1 MTFAP
6 WQKGIFDGLLPV
18 WNSPAPRRSLKHEP
32 GDAVRVFITI
42 TLVVFALSTFLAAP
56 AANAALPAAVD
67 GEELPSLAP
76 VLERVTPSV
85 VNVYTQTR
93 VRVRSPLMDDPF
105 FRRFFN
111 VPDRARERVS
121 QSLGSGVI
129 VDASEGYV
137 LTNNHV
143 IEGADDISVTL
154 SDGRSFDAEVIGTD
168 PDTDLAMIR
177 IPAEDLQALPFADS
191 QALRVGDFVVA
202 VGNPFGLG
210 QTVTSGIVSALG
222 RSAFR
227 GLEFQNFI
235 QTDASI
241 NPGNS
246 GGALIN
252 LRGELV
258 GINSAIF
265 TPSGGNVGIGFA
277 IPSAMSL
284 HVMKQLAEH
293 GEVRRGTLGIYVQDL
308 TTDLAGAFGLEKGSG
323 VLVAEIDRGSS
334 AEEAGLDAGDV
345 ITHIADYN
353 VGSAQDFHNYEGQ
366 FPVGEKVRLEYVRDG
381 REKNAS
387 LRVQQLDRLEG
398 GDLDRRLQGSTFED
412 IPLKMR
418 NNRVRGVLLTD
429 LQPDSRLARRGMRPG
444 DVVTGAN
451 RSAVRDLDD
460 FRDVVG
466 TVNGTLYLE
475 VLRGSRDYVVR
486 LD

>member
-1 MTFAP
+1 VRQM
-6 WQKGIFDGLLPV
+6 
-18 WNSPAPRRSLKHEP
+18 SL
-32 GDAVRVFITI
+32 AALIA
-42 TLVVFALSTFLAAP
+42 ALSALLITAAP
-56 AANAALPAAVD
+56 ASGALPMAVD
-67 GEELPSLAP
+67 DDPLPSLAP

-111 VPDRARERVS
+111 VPDLPRERIS

-129 VDASEGYV
+129 VDADEGYV

-143 IEGADDISVTL
+143 IAGADDISVTL
-154 SDGRSFDAEVIGTD
+154 SDGRNFEAEVIGTD

-177 IPAEDLQALPFADS
+177 IPSEELQALPFADS
-191 QALRVGDFVVA
+191 SRLRVGDFVVA

-222 RSAFR
+222 RTGFR

-277 IPSAMSL
+277 IPSAMAR
-284 HVMKQLAEH
+284 HVMDQLARF

-308 TTDLAGAFGLEKGSG
+308 TAELAGAFGLAKGHG
-323 VLVAEIDRGSS
+323 VLIAEVVRDS
-334 AEEAGLDAGDV
+334 AADQAGLRAGDV
-345 ITHIADYN
+345 VTSIAGYP
-353 VGSAQDFHNYEGQ
+353 VKSAQDFHNLEGQ
-366 FPVGEKVRLEYVRDG
+366 FPVGEPLELDYVRDQSTKRTRVKVEELKVLDGG
-381 REKNAS
+381 RIDA
-387 LRVQQLDRLEG
+387 RLEG
-398 GDLDRRLQGSTFED
+398 AVLEELPPKQRSDTAG
-412 IPLKMR
+412 
-418 NNRVRGVLLTD
+418 GVVIVKLE
-429 LQPDSRLARRGMRPG
+429 PRSRLARQGLREG
-444 DVVTGAN
+444 DVITGSN
-451 RSAVRDLDD
+451 RMRIRDLGE
-460 FRDVVG
+460 FQEVIRSVS
-466 TVNGTLYLE
+466 GTLYLQ
-475 VLRGSRDYVVR
+475 VHRNGNDYVAR
-486 LD
+486 ID